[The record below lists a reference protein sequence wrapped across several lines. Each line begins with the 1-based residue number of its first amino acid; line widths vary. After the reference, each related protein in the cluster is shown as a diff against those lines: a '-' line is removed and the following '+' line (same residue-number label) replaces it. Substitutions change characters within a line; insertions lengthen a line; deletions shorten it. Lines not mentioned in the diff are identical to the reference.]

1 MLVHRIA
8 SLVFFS
14 LITPMQMATAQPMV
28 IEYWSGLTVEIKNNS
43 QECIAVAIIGT
54 NVVTRSRYRSQL
66 IGATRGCHLPTLES
80 FTTNALEVS
89 NLK

>member
-8 SLVFFS
+8 SLLFFS

-28 IEYWSGLTVEIKNNS
+28 IEYRSGLTVEIKNNS
-43 QECIAVAIIGT
+43 QMCTAVATMGT
-54 NVVTRSRYRSQL
+54 NVLTRARYRSQL
-66 IGATRGCHLPTLES
+66 VGVTRGCHLPTLES

-89 NLK
+89 IQ